1 MKTDINKLDDRVL
14 HDILNNCNY
23 DEVGHE
29 QQNAIEINLSLSSP
43 YELMDKFL
51 NWNGIIGY
59 TEMIIDA
66 YKSIEKAQ
74 INNE

>member
-1 MKTDINKLDDRVL
+1 MKTDIHSLDEEVL
-14 HDILNNCNY
+14 QAILNNCDY

-29 QQNAIEINLSLSSP
+29 QQKAIEINLSLSSP

-59 TEMIIDA
+59 TKMIIDA